1 MPKIY
6 QFRFP
11 LVILKKYTGLFIVHK
26 WKEMKKISDECYLWG
41 NLWSILRKH
50 FPIFRN
56 FSIVSGN
63 IPQRTHKAFLH
74 LLMPTVPSHTHCW
87 LVRSKLVRI
96 HWGLRFE
103 QLFRRLFCVFKFLEV
118 KKGPENFAALSE
130 SFVQGVLFCSVIIAI
145 SSIILSLM
153 HSERGA
159 ATKRVKLYVN
169 PGNLC
174 NLWYLL
180 FSCQPTYSS

>member
-1 MPKIY
+1 MCRCTEIALLQNWHWRPAVKFEM
-6 QFRFP
+6 FRAIEVLWNLSHIP
-11 LVILKKYTGLFIVHK
+11 VH
-26 WKEMKKISDECYLWG
+26 L
-41 NLWSILRKH
+41 LILRKH

-74 LLMPTVPSHTHCW
+74 LLTPTEPSHTNCW

-103 QLFRRLFCVFKFLEV
+103 HLFHRLFCVFNILEV

-130 SFVQGVLFCSVIIAI
+130 SFVQGVLFCSVVIAI

-169 PGNLC
+169 PE
-174 NLWYLL
+174 
-180 FSCQPTYSS
+180 